1 MHSDLMCRRY
11 CFVQVNVHSHEAAVS
26 TTQDMRTEVRS
37 NPPSPARGGP
47 GLLCSAGPPCHAMP
61 CLCHPPSR
69 IRTVSVQVRKGDR
82 IFVGNNILDVSVG
95 EREIS
100 PSHIPVLQ
108 EFDGLSQN
116 GASC

>member
-1 MHSDLMCRRY
+1 
-11 CFVQVNVHSHEAAVS
+11 
-26 TTQDMRTEVRS
+26 
-37 NPPSPARGGP
+37 
-47 GLLCSAGPPCHAMP
+47 MP
-61 CLCHPPSR
+61 CHPPSR
-69 IRTVSVQVRKGDR
+69 IRTLSVQVRKGDR
-82 IFVGNNILDVSVG
+82 IFVANNILDVSVG